1 MKMYRP
7 HRLCPR
13 NSKPKEPSLYRSL
26 CVSIL
31 CMFLSTVMLVGTT
44 FAWFYSSATSAIST
58 ITAGGLNVST
68 SYITQ
73 NTARAY
79 AKSTSTTGSDGTT
92 TTTTTYDDI
101 PSAAW
106 IPFDGNGGNPF
117 GSIPFTESGTFQIV
131 FLKVENKS
139 NSHATYRLSLN
150 LLRDAS
156 SAQPESNLYYGY
168 QVLGS
173 SVSTESLCKF
183 TIPGS
188 NDSNFK
194 PNDSLETTVTDTNY
208 SSTTEKVT
216 TEGPFYGDAL
226 SAHGISSTDSNTF
239 GGNLCVVDLPVDS
252 GSTKYIA
259 VALYS
264 SGNSSESTDSSSFL
278 VQLSMTVN
286 QFGTTDPL
294 MPNRIEQGT
303 PAAASAKLFTMD
315 VESEEAADEEVIPAE
330 ESPAEGPPAAETP
343 TTSDNGTTDQP
354 APGGTE
360 TPASPETPPSST
372 GETGTPSGASDAGTT
387 SDTDTSGGNGDAA
400 AAGSESD
407 PIPAPA
413 T

>member
-44 FAWFYSSATSAIST
+44 FAWFYSSATSAVST

-117 GSIPFTESGTFQIV
+117 GSIPFTESGTSQIV

-139 NSHATYRLSLN
+139 NSHAIYRLSLN
-150 LLRDAS
+150 LLDGVFAEPP
-156 SAQPESNLYYGY
+156 AGNLYYGY

-173 SVSTESLCKF
+173 SVLTESLCGF
-183 TIPGS
+183 SIPTA
-188 NDSNFK
+188 NEDI
-194 PNDSLETTVTDTNY
+194 Y
-208 SSTTEKVT
+208 SSDEHTGTPAEANGGASDKVT
-216 TEGPFYGDAL
+216 ADNQFYADSL
-226 SAHGISSTDSNTF
+226 SAHGFSTEKNAY
-239 GGNLCVVDLPVDS
+239 GGNLCVVDLPV

-259 VALYS
+259 VALYM

-286 QFGTTDPL
+286 QLGATDPL
-294 MPNRIEQGT
+294 MPNRIEQST
-303 PAAASAKLFTMD
+303 PAAASAKLFTMFD
-315 VESEEAADEEVIPAE
+315 VEPEEETGEEEDTSEEVIPSEETPAE
-330 ESPAEGPPAAETP
+330 EPPAAETP

-354 APGGTE
+354 APGGTG
-360 TPASPETPPSST
+360 TPASPDPSSGST
-372 GETGTPSGASDAGTT
+372 GESGTPSGASDTGTT
-387 SDTDTSGGNGDAA
+387 SDTDTSGGTGAPV
-400 AAGSESD
+400 SEHQAEV
-407 PIPAPA
+407 P
-413 T
+413 TT

>member
-44 FAWFYSSATSAIST
+44 FAWFHSSATSAVST

-117 GSIPFTESGTFQIV
+117 GSIPFAESGTSQIV

-139 NSHATYRLSLN
+139 TSHAIYRLSLN

-173 SVSTESLCKF
+173 SVLTESLCGF
-183 TIPGS
+183 SIPS
-188 NDSNFK
+188 SESDIKSSD
-194 PNDSLETTVTDTNY
+194 PHEAPITDMNY
-208 SSTTEKVT
+208 SGTTEQVT
-216 TEGPFYGDAL
+216 SDGIFYGDAL
-226 SAHGISSTDSNTF
+226 SVHGISNDENTF
-239 GGNLCVVDLPVDS
+239 GGNLCVVDLPV

-264 SGNSSESTDSSSFL
+264 SGSSSESTDSSSFL

-286 QFGTTDPL
+286 QFGATDPL

-330 ESPAEGPPAAETP
+330 ESPAEEPPAAETP

-372 GETGTPSGASDAGTT
+372 GETGTPSGASDTGTTSGT

-400 AAGSESD
+400 VTGNGSE
-407 PIPAPA
+407 

>member
-44 FAWFYSSATSAIST
+44 FAWFHSSATSAVST
-58 ITAGGLNVST
+58 ITAGGLDVST

-73 NTARAY
+73 NTALAHRTE
-79 AKSTSTTGSDGTT
+79 SSEGNETNDV
-92 TTTTTYDDI
+92 TYSYDNID
-101 PSAAW
+101 SLGW
-106 IPFDGNGGNPF
+106 IPFSGNGGNPF
-117 GSIPFTESGTFQIV
+117 GSISVTPETPQIV
-131 FLKVENKS
+131 FLKVDNKS

-150 LLRDAS
+150 LLRDSS

-173 SVSTESLCKF
+173 SVLTESLCGF
-183 TIPGS
+183 SIPS
-188 NDSNFK
+188 SESDIKSSD
-194 PNDSLETTVTDTNY
+194 PHEAPITDMNY
-208 SSTTEKVT
+208 SGTTEQVT
-216 TEGPFYGDAL
+216 SDGIFYGDAL
-226 SAHGISSTDSNTF
+226 SVHGISNDENTF
-239 GGNLCVVDLPVDS
+239 GGNLCVVDLPV

-264 SGNSSESTDSSSFL
+264 SGSSSESTDSSSFL

-330 ESPAEGPPAAETP
+330 ESPAEEPPAAETP

-372 GETGTPSGASDAGTT
+372 GETGTPSGASDTGTT
-387 SDTDTSGGNGDAA
+387 SDTSDTSGGNGDTTVTEN
-400 AAGSESD
+400 GSE
-407 PIPAPA
+407 

>member
-183 TIPGS
+183 TIPGI

>member
-44 FAWFYSSATSAIST
+44 FAWFYSSATSAVST

-79 AKSTSTTGSDGTT
+79 AKSTSTTGSDGAT

-117 GSIPFTESGTFQIV
+117 GSIPFTGTNTSQII

-139 NSHATYRLSLN
+139 SLRTIYRLSLN
-150 LLRDAS
+150 LLENIPDG
-156 SAQPESNLYYGY
+156 QPASNLYYGY
-168 QVLGS
+168 QVLGL
-173 SVSTESLCKF
+173 SVSTDSLCNF
-183 TIPGS
+183 TIPDS
-188 NDSNFK
+188 VSDSDSHIDVIDNDK
-194 PNDSLETTVTDTNY
+194 TEQVT
-208 SSTTEKVT
+208 S
-216 TEGPFYGDAL
+216 EGFYGDAL
-226 SAHGISSTDSNTF
+226 SAHGFSTDKNTY
-239 GGNLCVVDLPVDS
+239 GGNLCVVDLPV

-259 VALYS
+259 VALYM

-286 QFGTTDPL
+286 QFGATDPL
-294 MPNRIEQGT
+294 MPNSIEQST

-330 ESPAEGPPAAETP
+330 ESPAEEPPAAETP

-372 GETGTPSGASDAGTT
+372 GETGTTTGTPESGN
-387 SDTDTSGGNGDAA
+387 GGNPEPP
-400 AAGSESD
+400 AAGSE
-407 PIPAPA
+407 PEPAP
-413 T
+413 TPTT

>member
-44 FAWFYSSATSAIST
+44 FAWFYSSATSAVST
-58 ITAGGLNVST
+58 ITAGGLNVTT

-92 TTTTTYDDI
+92 TTITTTYDDI

-106 IPFDGNGGNPF
+106 ISFDGNGGNPF
-117 GSIPFTESGTFQIV
+117 GSIPFTESGTSQIV

-139 NSHATYRLSLN
+139 TSRAIYRLSLN
-150 LLRDAS
+150 LLEDAS

-173 SVSTESLCKF
+173 SVLTESLCKF

-188 NDSNFK
+188 VSDPDSHT
-194 PNDSLETTVTDTNY
+194 DVTDNGK
-208 SSTTEKVT
+208 TEHVT
-216 TEGPFYGDAL
+216 SEGIFYGDAL
-226 SAHGISSTDSNTF
+226 SVHGISTDSNTY
-239 GGNLCVVDLPVDS
+239 GGNLCVVDLPA
-252 GSTKYIA
+252 GSTEYIA
-259 VALYS
+259 VALYM
-264 SGNSSESTDSSSFL
+264 SGQSSETVPPTSSFL

-286 QFGTTDPL
+286 QFGATDPL

-303 PAAASAKLFTMD
+303 PAALSAKPFTMFD

-330 ESPAEGPPAAETP
+330 ETPAEEPSAAETP

-372 GETGTPSGASDAGTT
+372 GETGTPSGASDTGTTSGT

-400 AAGSESD
+400 AAGSESE
-407 PIPAPA
+407 PAPTPA
-413 T
+413 A

>member
-44 FAWFYSSATSAIST
+44 FAWFHSSATSAVST

-92 TTTTTYDDI
+92 TTTTTTYDDI

-106 IPFDGNGGNPF
+106 IPFSGNGGNPF
-117 GSIPFTESGTFQIV
+117 GSISVTPKTPQIV

-139 NSHATYRLSLN
+139 PSYAIYRLSLN
-150 LLRDAS
+150 LLRDSS

-188 NDSNFK
+188 NDRNFK
-194 PNDSLETTVTDTNY
+194 PNDLLETTVADTNY
-208 SSTTEKVT
+208 SNTTEKVT

-264 SGNSSESTDSSSFL
+264 SDNSSESTDSSSFL

-286 QFGTTDPL
+286 QFGATDPL
-294 MPNRIEQGT
+294 MPNRIEQST

-330 ESPAEGPPAAETP
+330 ESPAEETPAETP
-343 TTSDNGTTDQP
+343 TP
-354 APGGTE
+354 TE
-360 TPASPETPPSST
+360 TPTGSTTETPTGST
-372 GETGTPSGASDAGTT
+372 TETGTPSGASDTGTT
-387 SDTDTSGGNGDAA
+387 SDTSGGNGDTTVTEN
-400 AAGSESD
+400 GSE
-407 PIPAPA
+407 

>member
-44 FAWFYSSATSAIST
+44 FAWFYSSATSAVST
-58 ITAGGLNVST
+58 ITAGGLNVTT

-73 NTARAY
+73 NTALAHRTKVANSETNEV
-79 AKSTSTTGSDGTT
+79 ADH
-92 TTTTTYDDI
+92 YDPID
-101 PSAAW
+101 SLGW
-106 IPFDGNGGNPF
+106 VSFSGNGGNPF
-117 GSIPFTESGTFQIV
+117 GSIPFTNDNTSQII
-131 FLKVENKS
+131 FLKVDNKS
-139 NSHATYRLSLN
+139 SFRTIYRLSLN
-150 LLRDAS
+150 LL
-156 SAQPESNLYYGY
+156 SAEPPANNLYYGY
-168 QVLGS
+168 QVLS
-173 SVSTESLCKF
+173 DSPVSTKSLCEFVIPTSVS
-183 TIPGS
+183 
-188 NDSNFK
+188 DSNLYT
-194 PNDSLETTVTDTNY
+194 DVTDNEK
-208 SSTTEKVT
+208 TEEVT
-216 TEGPFYGDAL
+216 KEGIFYGDAL
-226 SAHGISSTDSNTF
+226 SAHGVSADGKTY

-264 SGNSSESTDSSSFL
+264 SDNSSESTDSSSFL

-286 QFGTTDPL
+286 QFGATDPL

-330 ESPAEGPPAAETP
+330 ESPAEEPPAAETP
-343 TTSDNGTTDQP
+343 TASDNGTTDQP

-360 TPASPETPPSST
+360 TPTPPDPPTGSTTGTENATETP
-372 GETGTPSGASDAGTT
+372 ESGN
-387 SDTDTSGGNGDAA
+387 GGNPEPPAA
-400 AAGSESD
+400 ESN
-407 PIPAPA
+407 P
-413 T
+413 TT

>member
-44 FAWFYSSATSAIST
+44 FAWFHSSATSAVST

-117 GSIPFTESGTFQIV
+117 GSIPFAESGTSQIV

-194 PNDSLETTVTDTNY
+194 PYDSLETTVTDTNY

-264 SGNSSESTDSSSFL
+264 SDNSSESTDSSSFL

-286 QFGTTDPL
+286 QFGATDPL
-294 MPNRIEQGT
+294 MPNKIEQST
-303 PAAASAKLFTMD
+303 PAASSAKLFTMD

-330 ESPAEGPPAAETP
+330 ESPAEEPPAAETP

-354 APGGTE
+354 APSGTE
-360 TPASPETPPSST
+360 TPTPPDPPTGSTTGTENATETP
-372 GETGTPSGASDAGTT
+372 ESGN
-387 SDTDTSGGNGDAA
+387 GGNPEPPAA
-400 AAGSESD
+400 ESE
-407 PIPAPA
+407 PAPVP
-413 T
+413 TT

>member
-44 FAWFYSSATSAIST
+44 FAWFHSSATSAVST

-73 NTARAY
+73 NTALAHRTESSEGNETNDVTY
-79 AKSTSTTGSDGTT
+79 S
-92 TTTTTYDDI
+92 YDDI
-101 PSAAW
+101 GSLDW
-106 IPFDGNGGNPF
+106 VPFSGNGGNPF
-117 GSIPFTESGTFQIV
+117 GSIPFTDDNPSQII
-131 FLKVENKS
+131 FLKVVNKS
-139 NSHATYRLSLN
+139 SLRTVYRLSLN
-150 LLRDAS
+150 LL
-156 SAQPESNLYYGY
+156 SAEPPANNLYYGY
-168 QVLGS
+168 QVLS
-173 SVSTESLCKF
+173 DSPVSTKSLCEFVIPTSVS
-183 TIPGS
+183 
-188 NDSNFK
+188 DS
-194 PNDSLETTVTDTNY
+194 DLYTDVTD
-208 SSTTEKVT
+208 SEKTEKVT
-216 TEGPFYGDAL
+216 KEGIFCGDAL
-226 SAHGISSTDSNTF
+226 SAHGVSADGKTY

-264 SGNSSESTDSSSFL
+264 SDNSSESTDSSSFL

-286 QFGTTDPL
+286 QFGATDPL
-294 MPNRIEQGT
+294 MPNRIEQST
-303 PAAASAKLFTMD
+303 PAAASAKLFTMFD
-315 VESEEAADEEVIPAE
+315 VEPEEETGEEEDTSEEVIPSEETPAE
-330 ESPAEGPPAAETP
+330 EPPAAETP

-354 APGGTE
+354 APGGTG
-360 TPASPETPPSST
+360 TPASPDPSSGST
-372 GETGTPSGASDAGTT
+372 GESGTPSGASDAGTT

-407 PIPAPA
+407 PTPAPA

>member
-44 FAWFYSSATSAIST
+44 FAWFYSSATSAVST

-68 SYITQ
+68 SYITK
-73 NTARAY
+73 NTALAHRTE
-79 AKSTSTTGSDGTT
+79 STGNSETTGPVY
-92 TTTTTYDDI
+92 TYDDI
-101 PSAAW
+101 STLGW
-106 IPFDGNGGNPF
+106 VNFDGNGGNPF
-117 GSIPFTESGTFQIV
+117 GSIPFTESGTSQIV

-139 NSHATYRLSLN
+139 NSYATYRLSLN
-150 LLRDAS
+150 LLGDAS

-194 PNDSLETTVTDTNY
+194 PNDLLETTVTDTNY

-216 TEGPFYGDAL
+216 TEGLFYGDAL

-264 SGNSSESTDSSSFL
+264 SDNSSESTDSSSFL

-286 QFGTTDPL
+286 QFGATDPL
-294 MPNRIEQGT
+294 MPNRIEQST
-303 PAAASAKLFTMD
+303 PAAASAKLFTMFD
-315 VESEEAADEEVIPAE
+315 VEPEEETGEEEDTSEEVIPSEETPAE
-330 ESPAEGPPAAETP
+330 EPPAAETP
-343 TTSDNGTTDQP
+343 TTNDNGTADQP
-354 APGGTE
+354 TTGTQ
-360 TPASPETPPSST
+360 TPPETPPSST
-372 GETGTPSGASDAGTT
+372 GESGTPSGASDTGTT
-387 SDTDTSGGNGDAA
+387 SDTDTSGGTGAPV
-400 AAGSESD
+400 SEHQAEV
-407 PIPAPA
+407 P
-413 T
+413 TT